1 MNDTLRRTDMYSENA
16 GGTAGKRVLIVEDET
31 LVGLGLKSQLE
42 RLGHTV
48 VGQAANAA
56 EASELFKTA
65 KPDLVLMD
73 IRLDNSDG
81 IELAADLLK
90 VRRCPMIIVS
100 AYSDVELIKRASAA
114 GVFGYLIK
122 PVSAELL
129 AAQIEVASQRFMEA
143 ETLEQEKQ
151 QLAQNLETR
160 KLVERAKAILMKRL
174 NLPEP
179 DAHRRLQQE
188 SQKRRISMSEV
199 AKKVIES
206 EELLGGA

>member
-1 MNDTLRRTDMYSENA
+1 MYSENV
-16 GGTAGKRVLIVEDET
+16 GGSPGKRVMIVEDDT

-48 VGQAANAA
+48 VGQAANSA
-56 EASELFKTA
+56 EASELYKNA

-73 IRLDNSDG
+73 IRLDHADG
-81 IELAADLLK
+81 IELAGELLK
-90 VRRCPMIIVS
+90 FRRCPMIIVS
-100 AYSDVELIKRASAA
+100 AYSDVELIRRATAA

-129 AAQIEVASQRFMEA
+129 AAQIEVASQRFTEA

-188 SQKRRISMSEV
+188 SQKRRISMAEV

-206 EELLGGA
+206 EELLGGG